1 MGSELNCTRGKRV
14 KRGGGGRER
23 GNACKQS
30 SLLLS
35 PTSLSSF
42 FFVNFSP
49 ALHHLNAWNGE
60 DKLHQDE
67 FITYLNNLHPTI
79 KFTGSFSKSEILFL
93 DVNLLQ
99 INGTLQT
106 DLYVKPDKHQ
116 YPFKSSCHPSHTKK
130 SIPYSMALRLRKICW
145 TDDFFHKRPNALTTR
160 LIKREYKHCFIQQEI
175 KKVPALFHPATP
187 SKHP

>member
-1 MGSELNCTRGKRV
+1 MGSELNCTRRKRG
-14 KRGGGGRER
+14 RQGGGGER
-23 GNACKQS
+23 GNACKHS
-30 SLLLS
+30 SLPLS
-35 PTSLSSF
+35 PSSLPSF

-79 KFTGSFSKSEILFL
+79 KFTGSFSKYEILFL
-93 DVNLLQ
+93 DVNVLQ

-130 SIPYSMALRLRKICW
+130 SIPYGMALRLRKICW